1 MPNDMANDNALLKAF
16 SAAAPFDGAPDW
28 FGAATAAGAET
39 FETLGLPTNRTEA
52 WKYTSLRGLGS
63 LSFAAP
69 SADAKAVEIPRDS
82 VAEIQGI
89 EIVLVNGRLDES
101 RSALENLPVGL
112 AITPLPQ
119 AIEFE
124 NGAVKHALQDEGAI
138 DGLPLAALNTAGISG
153 GVLIEVAK
161 NAVITKPIHIISIGT
176 AGDEPVAFAPRNVV
190 WVGASAQ
197 ATLVE
202 SHVGVGEGSYFSN
215 SVTHVTVEDEAVFH
229 HYKLQNEARSAYHV
243 AMTHVTCGEKVIYD
257 NFALSCGAKLARNE
271 IRGKLDG
278 SEILYAVN
286 GVYMAAANQHLDNT
300 TFIEHAKPNSQS
312 REIYKGVL
320 DENGRG
326 VFQGKILVQRPA
338 QKTDGYQM
346 NRALL
351 LSRKA
356 EIDSKPELEI
366 YADDVK
372 CSHGATVGELD
383 DNQLFYL
390 KARGIPE
397 HDARNML
404 IEAYLRDALE
414 EIRIES
420 VAEAFGAK
428 ITDWLAERAKREDAA
443 R

>member
-1 MPNDMANDNALLKAF
+1 MAKDNALLAAF
-16 SAAAPFDGAPDW
+16 AGAAPLGGKAPDW
-28 FGAATAAGAET
+28 LQSVAKSGAAAFDA
-39 FETLGLPTNRTEA
+39 LGLPTNRTEA
-52 WKYTSLRGLGS
+52 WKYTSLRGLGAER
-63 LSFAAP
+63 FVAP
-69 SADAKAVEIPRDS
+69 AIDPGAVEIPQERIAGID
-82 VAEIQGI
+82 GI
-89 EIVLVNGRLDES
+89 EIVLVNGVLDTA
-101 RSALENLPVGL
+101 RSTLTDLPAGL
-112 AITPLPQ
+112 AITPLD
-119 AIEFE
+119 AAVAHG
-124 NGAVKHALQDEGAI
+124 NGAAREALSDEGAFEA
-138 DGLPLAALNTAGISG
+138 LPLAALSTAGITG
-153 GVLIEVAK
+153 GVLIEIARGAEIAK
-161 NAVITKPIHIISIGT
+161 PVHIISIGDGS
-176 AGDEPVAFAPRNVV
+176 AAFAPRNII
-190 WVGASAQ
+190 SAGQ
-197 ATLVE
+197 KSVATIVE
-202 SHVGVGEGSYFSN
+202 SHVGDGAYFSN
-215 SVTHVTVEDEAVFH
+215 SVTQVTVGDEAVLH
-229 HYKLQNEARSAYHV
+229 HYKLQNESRAAYHV
-243 AMTHVTCGEKVIYD
+243 AMTHVHCGEKTIYD

-271 IRGKLDG
+271 VRSTLDG

-383 DNQLFYL
+383 NEQLFYL
-390 KARGIPE
+390 KARGISE

-404 IEAYLRDALE
+404 IEAYLRDALD
-414 EIRIES
+414 EIRIDK

-428 ITDWLAERAKREDAA
+428 ISVWLADRIARGEAA
-443 R
+443 

>member
-1 MPNDMANDNALLKAF
+1 MPNDMAHDNPLLKAF
-16 SAAAPFDGAPDW
+16 SAAAALDGTPDW
-28 FGAATAAGAET
+28 FGEVTRKGSDRFAE
-39 FETLGLPTNRTEA
+39 LGLPTNRTEA
-52 WKYTSLRGLGS
+52 WKYTSLRGLGGMT
-63 LSFAAP
+63 F
-69 SADAKAVEIPRDS
+69 SALAKEAEAVAIPRERI
-82 VAEIQGI
+82 AGIAGI

-101 RSALENLPVGL
+101 RSALDKLPVGL
-112 AITPLPQ
+112 MVTPL
-119 AIEFE
+119 
-124 NGAVKHALQDEGAI
+124 AVALQRKDGVTKHALQDESATE
-138 DGLPLAALNTAGISG
+138 GLPLAALSTAGITG
-153 GVLIEVAK
+153 GVLIEVARD
-161 NAVITKPIHIISIGT
+161 ADIAKPIHIISIGSG
-176 AGDEPVAFAPRNVV
+176 GDAPVAFAPRNVV
-190 WVGASAQ
+190 WIGPNAK

-202 SHVGVGEGSYFSN
+202 SHVGEGGYFSN

-229 HYKLQNEARSAYHV
+229 HYKLQNESREAYHV
-243 AMTHVTCGEKVIYD
+243 AMTHVHCGEKTIYD

-271 IRGKLDG
+271 IRSKLDG

-300 TFIEHAKPNSQS
+300 TFIEHAKPNSES

-383 DNQLFYL
+383 AEQLFYL
-390 KARGIPE
+390 KARGINE

-404 IEAYLRDALE
+404 IEAYLRDALD
-414 EIRIES
+414 EIRVDK
-420 VAEAFGAK
+420 VALAFGEK
-428 ITDWLAERAKREDAA
+428 ISGWLAARIAREEAA
-443 R
+443 

>member
-1 MPNDMANDNALLKAF
+1 
-16 SAAAPFDGAPDW
+16 
-28 FGAATAAGAET
+28 
-39 FETLGLPTNRTEA
+39 
-52 WKYTSLRGLGS
+52 
-63 LSFAAP
+63 
-69 SADAKAVEIPRDS
+69 
-82 VAEIQGI
+82 
-89 EIVLVNGRLDES
+89 
-101 RSALENLPVGL
+101 
-112 AITPLPQ
+112 
-119 AIEFE
+119 
-124 NGAVKHALQDEGAI
+124 
-138 DGLPLAALNTAGISG
+138 
-153 GVLIEVAK
+153 
-161 NAVITKPIHIISIGT
+161 
-176 AGDEPVAFAPRNVV
+176 
-190 WVGASAQ
+190 
-197 ATLVE
+197 
-202 SHVGVGEGSYFSN
+202 
-215 SVTHVTVEDEAVFH
+215 
-229 HYKLQNEARSAYHV
+229 
-243 AMTHVTCGEKVIYD
+243 MTHVTCGEKVIYD

-286 GVYMAAANQHLDNT
+286 GVYMAAANQHHDNT

-390 KARGIPE
+390 KARGIAE

-414 EIRIES
+414 EIRMES

-443 R
+443 Q

>member
-16 SAAAPFDGAPDW
+16 SAAAPLGGAPDW
-28 FGAATAAGAET
+28 YGAVTAAGAAR
-39 FETLGLPTNRTEA
+39 FESLGLPTNRTEA
-52 WKYTSLRGLGS
+52 WKYTSLRSLGS
-63 LSFAAP
+63 IAFAAP
-69 SADAKAVEIPRDS
+69 SAAVEAVEIPRDS
-82 VAEIQGI
+82 VADIKGI
-89 EIVLVNGRLDES
+89 EIVLVNGQLDES
-101 RSALENLPVGL
+101 RSTLENLPVGL
-112 AITPLPQ
+112 AITPLTK
-119 AIEFE
+119 AVEWG
-124 NGAVKHALQDEGAI
+124 NGAVKSALEDESAI
-138 DGLPLAALNTAGISG
+138 DGLPLAALSTAGITG
-153 GVLIEVAK
+153 GVLIEIARNAEIAK
-161 NAVITKPIHIISIGT
+161 PVHIISIGT

-190 WVGASAQ
+190 WVGANAK

-215 SVTHVTVEDEAVFH
+215 SVTHVTVGDEAVFH

-286 GVYMAAANQHLDNT
+286 GVYMAAANQHHDNT

-390 KARGIPE
+390 KARGIAE

-414 EIRIES
+414 EIRMES

-443 R
+443 Q

>member
-1 MPNDMANDNALLKAF
+1 MPNDMANDNSLLKAF
-16 SAAAPFDGAPDW
+16 SMATPLAGAPDW
-28 FGAATAAGAET
+28 FDAVTAAGAAR

-52 WKYTSLRGLGS
+52 WKYTSLRGLSS
-63 LSFAAP
+63 LAFTAP
-69 SADAKAVEIPRDS
+69 SADGARVEIPRDS
-82 VAEIQGI
+82 VADIKGI
-89 EIVLVNGRLDES
+89 EIVLVNGRLDMD
-101 RSALENLPVGL
+101 RSALENLPIGL
-112 AITPLPQ
+112 AITPL
-119 AIEFE
+119 AEAVEFG
-124 NGAVKHALQDEGAI
+124 NGAVKHALQDESATA
-138 DGLPLAALNTAGISG
+138 GLPLAALSTAGITG

-161 NAVITKPIHIISIGT
+161 DADIAKPIHIISIGA
-176 AGDEPVAFAPRNVV
+176 AGDEPVAYAPRTVV
-190 WVGASAQ
+190 WIGNRAK

-243 AMTHVTCGEKVIYD
+243 AMTHVTCGENVIYD
-257 NFALSCGAKLARNE
+257 NFALSCGGKLARNE

-383 DNQLFYL
+383 DDQLFYL
-390 KARGIPE
+390 KARGIAE

-414 EIRIES
+414 EIRVDA
-420 VAEAFGAK
+420 VAQAFGVK

>member
-1 MPNDMANDNALLKAF
+1 MPNDMAHDNPLLKAF
-16 SAAAPFDGAPDW
+16 GAAAIDGAPEW
-28 FGAATAAGAET
+28 FGKVTEAGAARFAE
-39 FETLGLPTNRTEA
+39 LGLPTNRTEA
-52 WKYTSLRGLGS
+52 WKYTSLRSLGGVEFS
-63 LSFAAP
+63 P
-69 SADAKAVEIPRDS
+69 PAKGAETVDIPRDRI
-82 VAEIQGI
+82 AGIEGI

-101 RSALENLPVGL
+101 RLDLDRLPAGL
-112 AITPLPQ
+112 LVTPLADALQ
-119 AIEFE
+119 YKD
-124 NGAVKHALQDEGAI
+124 GVTMHALQDESAI
-138 DGLPLAALNTAGISG
+138 DGLPLAALSTAGITG
-153 GVLIEVAK
+153 GVLIEIAK
-161 NAVITKPIHIISIGT
+161 DADIAKPIHIISIGT
-176 AGDEPVAFAPRNVV
+176 GNTAFAPRNVI
-190 WVGASAQ
+190 WVGPNAK
-197 ATLVE
+197 ATVVE
-202 SHVGVGEGSYFSN
+202 SHVGEGGYFSN
-215 SVTHVTVEDEAVFH
+215 SVTHVTVENEAVFH
-229 HYKLQNEARSAYHV
+229 HYKLQNESRDAYHV
-243 AMTHVTCGEKVIYD
+243 AMTHVLCGEKTVYD

-271 IRGKLDG
+271 IRSKLNG

-300 TFIEHAKPNSQS
+300 TFIEHAKPNSES

-383 DNQLFYL
+383 AEQLFYL
-390 KARGIPE
+390 KARGISE

-404 IEAYLRDALE
+404 IEAYLRDALD
-414 EIRIES
+414 EIRVDK
-420 VAEAFGAK
+420 VARAFGEK
-428 ITDWLAERAKREDAA
+428 ISDWLAERIAREDAA
-443 R
+443 

>member
-16 SAAAPFDGAPDW
+16 SAAPVDGAPDW
-28 FGAATAAGAET
+28 FGAATAAGAEK

-52 WKYTSLRGLGS
+52 WKYTNLRSLGS
-63 LSFAAP
+63 IAFAAP
-69 SADAKAVEIPRDS
+69 SAALEAVEIPRDS
-82 VAEIQGI
+82 VADIKGI
-89 EIVLVNGRLDES
+89 EIVLVNGQLDES
-101 RSALENLPVGL
+101 RSTLENLPAGL
-112 AITPLPQ
+112 AITPLAK
-119 AIEFE
+119 AIEWG
-124 NGAVKHALQDEGAI
+124 NGAVKHALEDESAI
-138 DGLPLAALNTAGISG
+138 DGLPLAALSTAGITG

-161 NAVITKPIHIISIGT
+161 NADIAKPIHIISIGS

-190 WVGASAQ
+190 WVGASAK

-229 HYKLQNEARSAYHV
+229 HYKLQNETRAAYHV

-383 DNQLFYL
+383 DDQLFYL
-390 KARGIPE
+390 KARGIAE

-414 EIRIES
+414 EIRMDS
-420 VAEAFGAK
+420 VAQAFGAK
-428 ITDWLAERAKREDAA
+428 ITDWLVERAKREDAA
-443 R
+443 Q